1 MKEIKVDTNIIKLDA
16 FLKWSGIASQGSDA
30 KFYIKNGDIKLNDE
44 VEVQRGKKL
53 VKGDIVEF
61 NGESYKVV

>member
-1 MKEIKVDTNIIKLDA
+1 MKEIKVDTEIIKLDA

-30 KFYIKNGDIKLNDE
+30 KFYIKNGDIKLNNE